1 MLSFSSKL
9 AATLG
14 AAAVTIGVTAPI
26 ATATPA
32 PAPLETKPAIS

>member
-9 AATLG
+9 AAALG

-26 ATATPA
+26 ATAA
-32 PAPLETKPAIS
+32 PQDTKPAISWED